1 MGKGKKMITLRELKE
16 KAVSK
21 QQQKLMGLALAY
33 KRGDVPEDEVSDTVR
48 DLAKSM
54 STKELEKFAG
64 TKHKGLPDKVD
75 EGKSSTGY
83 ELYHRDFSSAMQHAY
98 KHAKSKLGVDVD
110 PKEIDKKVA
119 MGPRKPS
126 KGKTNSY
133 RLLDKDGKKAIQVQ
147 VYGMDNGKYELNMY
161 KESVDINEAFSDSQ
175 IAKLKK
181 EYEPLRT
188 KRISLDH
195 NKKLNSIIDKISHNK
210 DALEKLYKADIPF
223 VSQTASLALIM
234 KHNYKAADLNNLVE
248 SVEELEERYSG
259 KQVKMAMGIASDPRY
274 KQGNYSGA
282 VKQIEKIAKGL
293 SKHPSVASHL
303 KKMNEDGHTDVDSS
317 ERMCKTVTED
327 AKEILE
333 YLDGMEGEGSLPTW
347 WTNKLAT
354 ASKDM
359 NSLRDYLV
367 NPDDEKKDMKEYLEV
382 GTDEIRKS
390 YAKATPGQTNEL
402 ATGTDRAIALG
413 AIGATAYAAKKAKD
427 RFDPVKVAKARQDR
441 ADKRKARQ
449 DAQDQIR
456 QQNKAR
462 RERMR
467 DRFKSKPARRPAG

>member
-1 MGKGKKMITLRELKE
+1 MGKGKEMITLREK
-16 KAVSK
+16 KKKSVSK

-64 TKHKGLPDKVD
+64 TKHKGLPDKV
-75 EGKSSTGY
+75 
-83 ELYHRDFSSAMQHAY
+83 
-98 KHAKSKLGVDVD
+98 
-110 PKEIDKKVA
+110 
-119 MGPRKPS
+119 
-126 KGKTNSY
+126 
-133 RLLDKDGKKAIQVQ
+133 
-147 VYGMDNGKYELNMY
+147 
-161 KESVDINEAFSDSQ
+161 NEAFSDSQ
-175 IAKLKK
+175 IDKLKK

-188 KRISLDH
+188 KKISLDH

-223 VSQTASLALIM
+223 VTQTAMVALM
-234 KHNYKAADLNNLVE
+234 LKHNYKAADFNKLVE

-282 VKQIEKIAKGL
+282 VKKIEKIAKGL

-317 ERMCKTVTED
+317 ERMCKTVMED

-333 YLDGMEGEGSLPTW
+333 YLDDMEGEGSLPTW

-367 NPDDEKKDMKEYLEV
+367 NPDDEKEDMKEYLEI
-382 GTDEIRKS
+382 GTDKIRTT
-390 YAKATPGQTNEL
+390 YASQTPGQKVSEITATDKVL
-402 ATGTDRAIALG
+402 AVGALG
-413 AIGATAYAAKKAKD
+413 ALGLAAKKAKD
-427 RFDPVKVAKARQDR
+427 RFDPVKVRDARKKR
-441 ADKRKARQ
+441 AEREAEKRQ
-449 DAQDQIR
+449 AQRDIDQM
-456 QQNKAR
+456 K
-462 RERMR
+462 REREQKKAAK
-467 DRFKSKPARRPAG
+467 DRLSRMKQRSKGPRRPAG

>member
-1 MGKGKKMITLRELKE
+1 MITLRELKE

-54 STKELEKFAG
+54 STAELEKFAG

-98 KHAKSKLGVDVD
+98 KHAKAKLGVDVD
-110 PKEIDKKVA
+110 PDEIDRKVA

-161 KESVDINEAFSDSQ
+161 KESVDEGYRDKQDASYTDRYATGGKDTADMQ
-175 IAKLKK
+175 
-181 EYEPLRT
+181 
-188 KRISLDH
+188 KRR
-195 NKKLNSIIDKISHNK
+195 K
-210 DALEKLYKADIPF
+210 
-223 VSQTASLALIM
+223 ALIQ
-234 KHNYKAADLNNLVE
+234 KAADRFKKTGSYTGKKE
-248 SVEELEERYSG
+248 SVEERYSG

-274 KQGNYSGA
+274 KQGNYTGA
-282 VKQIEKIAKGL
+282 VNKIEKIAKGL
-293 SKHPSVASHL
+293 SKHPSVASYL
-303 KKMNEDGHTDVDSS
+303 KKMNE
-317 ERMCKTVTED
+317 
-327 AKEILE
+327 
-333 YLDGMEGEGSLPTW
+333 
-347 WTNKLAT
+347 
-354 ASKDM
+354 
-359 NSLRDYLV
+359 
-367 NPDDEKKDMKEYLEV
+367 YLEI
-382 GTDEIRKS
+382 GTDDIRKT
-390 YAKATPGQTNEL
+390 YASETPGQEVVKEL

-441 ADKRKARQ
+441 ADKRQARQ